1 MAETVTSALHCLKPG
16 PKPAES
22 KDPSQNGSAI
32 MVNTFLAPVP
42 TDGQRYR
49 SERVGGRPEGPRSR
63 RVATV

>member
-1 MAETVTSALHCLKPG
+1 MAETITSALHCLKSG
-16 PKPAES
+16 TKPAEP

-32 MVNTFLAPVP
+32 MVNTFLGPVP